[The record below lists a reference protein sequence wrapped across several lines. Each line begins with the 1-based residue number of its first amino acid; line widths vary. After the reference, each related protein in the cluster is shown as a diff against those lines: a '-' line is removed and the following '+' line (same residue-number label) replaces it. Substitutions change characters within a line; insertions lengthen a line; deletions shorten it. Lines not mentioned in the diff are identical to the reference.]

1 MGMCMKKYLTKK
13 QVLDYRARV
22 LHDASKLGAS
32 TAARRYGLSRGT
44 IYNWQMEI
52 VPQKTG
58 PRASVF
64 WQTDSDI
71 EMFVIQIR
79 LATNYGPKRIKD
91 ELGDFG
97 IAVGEKAIR
106 NIIEATGLAKKQRK
120 PKKRAMQPFYAP
132 YPGYRLQVDTKAVP
146 NDGDKRRS
154 RKHQFTAI
162 DIVSKIRY
170 LVVMDGLSNGN
181 SIAFVKEA
189 LQFFQDIGITIE
201 CVQTD
206 NHSTFTN
213 LFTGGNKKADHE
225 LRRIHPLT
233 LYLTGIGIEHKL
245 SRPGTPQHNGF
256 VERSHRTDEE
266 EFYSLTKTAN
276 LDTATLNAKMGIWQN
291 EYNILRR
298 HSSCKNLP
306 PLEYFN
312 TYWKPRLDYA

>member
-1 MGMCMKKYLTKK
+1 MKKHLTKH
-13 QVLDYRARV
+13 QVLAYRRRV
-22 LHDASKLGAS
+22 LKDAEELGVSAV
-32 TAARRYGLSRGT
+32 ARRYGIHRDT
-44 IYNWQMEI
+44 IYAWRKEVI
-52 VPQKTG
+52 PQRPG
-58 PRASVF
+58 PRGLVF
-64 WQTDSDI
+64 WQTDI
-71 EMFVIQIR
+71 ETEELILQIR
-79 LATNYGPKRIKD
+79 LGTNYGPKRIKY
-91 ELGDFG
+91 ELSDYD
-97 IAVGEKAIR
+97 IVVGEKAIR
-106 NIIEATGLAKKQRK
+106 GVIERAGLVKQQRK
-120 PKKRAMQPFYAP
+120 PRKRATQPFYAP

-146 NDGDKRRS
+146 NEGDKRKS
-154 RKHQFTAI
+154 RKHQFTTI

-170 LVVMDGLSNGN
+170 LRVMDGLSNGN

-189 LQFFQDIGITIE
+189 LRFYQDIGIKIE

-213 LFTGGNKKADHE
+213 LFAGGNKRADHE

-233 LYLTGIGIEHKL
+233 IYLTSQNIEHKL

-266 EFYSLTKTAN
+266 EFYSVTKTAN
-276 LDTATLNAKMGIWQN
+276 LDTATLNSKMNTWQD

-312 TYWKPRLDYA
+312 VFWKPRLAYV